1 MNVANL
7 SQDLKIPEDDGGC
20 NHLKGF
26 RLPSISLPNQDGN
39 LLKLN
44 RDDTFRIV
52 LYCYPMTGRPD
63 KSLPKNWNNIPG
75 AVGCT
80 IETSSFRDN
89 YDKIISLN
97 AVPIG
102 LSTQSIDDLKEMTER
117 LSVPYDILSDIDE
130 KFINNLNLPTFTI
143 LEKNYIKRLTMIIER
158 SIIKKVFY
166 PIASPKKHII
176 EVLEWLKI
184 N

>member
-1 MNVANL
+1 
-7 SQDLKIPEDDGGC
+7 
-20 NHLKGF
+20 
-26 RLPSISLPNQDGN
+26 
-39 LLKLN
+39 
-44 RDDTFRIV
+44 
-52 LYCYPMTGRPD
+52 
-63 KSLPKNWNNIPG
+63 
-75 AVGCT
+75 
-80 IETSSFRDN
+80 
-89 YDKIISLN
+89 
-97 AVPIG
+97 
-102 LSTQSIDDLKEMTER
+102 MTER